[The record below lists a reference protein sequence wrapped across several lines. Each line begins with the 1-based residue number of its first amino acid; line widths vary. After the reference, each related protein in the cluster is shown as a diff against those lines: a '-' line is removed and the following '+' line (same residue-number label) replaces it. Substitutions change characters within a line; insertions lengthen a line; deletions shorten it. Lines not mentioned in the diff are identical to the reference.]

1 MDKHQGFAIGTLTV
15 IEVTG
20 ADRNKILNNLCT
32 QDLRQLQPGQVRETF
47 MLDVK
52 GRTISHGIVVSLE
65 SKTLFISSP
74 GQGSRLV
81 PHIDRY
87 IIREDAMLRNVSSDY
102 QAVLFRPTAWSYL
115 AIEYKE
121 LEQLDCIEQVDA
133 PLSRLVIASPWL
145 GAKSALIL
153 LPSMAQEH
161 DVKKL
166 GVEVQASDCES
177 RSHWEFERIS
187 NFWPWYGVDINEK
200 NLPQEIGID
209 SRAISFKKGCYLGQ
223 ETVARLDAL
232 GQVQKQLV
240 LVQLRT
246 SATWAFQFPYELTHE
261 GKSIGFLTSACK
273 TNSSDGS
280 ATTWMGLA
288 MLKRSFFESPIEIRL
303 DAGEL
308 LRVCIGE

>member
-1 MDKHQGFAIGTLTV
+1 MDNHQGLAIGALTV

-32 QDLRQLQPGQVRETF
+32 QDLRHLQPGQVCETF

-52 GRTISHGIVVSLE
+52 GRTISHGIVVSLD

-87 IIREDAMLRNVSSDY
+87 IIREDAMVRDASSDY
-102 QAVLFRPTAWSYL
+102 RAVLFRPTAWSFFATECKDL
-115 AIEYKE
+115 G
-121 LEQLDCIEQVDA
+121 QVDCIEQVEA
-133 PLSRLVIASPWL
+133 PLSRIVIAVPWL
-145 GAKSALIL
+145 GAKSVLVL
-153 LPSMAQEH
+153 LSSMAQEH
-161 DVKKL
+161 DIKKL
-166 GVEVQASDCES
+166 GLEVQASDCEN

-187 NFWPWYGVDINEK
+187 NFWPWVGVDINEK

-209 SRAISFKKGCYLGQ
+209 ARAISFKKGCYLGQ

-240 LVQLRT
+240 LVELRT
-246 SATWAFQFPYELTHE
+246 PATWAFEFPCELTHE

-273 TNSSDGS
+273 SDS
-280 ATTWMGLA
+280 ADGPAATWMGLA
-288 MLKRSFFESPIEIRL
+288 MLKRGYFESPIEIRL
-303 DAGEL
+303 DTGEL
-308 LRVCIGE
+308 LKKGNSL

>member
-32 QDLRQLQPGQVRETF
+32 QDLRQLQAGQVCETF

-87 IIREDAMLRNVSSDY
+87 IIREDAVVRDVSSDY
-102 QAVLFRPTAWSYL
+102 QAILFRPIAWSSF
-115 AIEYKE
+115 ATECKD
-121 LEQLDCIEQVDA
+121 LEQVDCIEQVEA
-133 PLSRLVIASPWL
+133 PLSRLVIAAPWL
-145 GAKSALIL
+145 GAKSVLIL
-153 LPSMAQEH
+153 LSSMAQEH

-166 GVEVQASDCES
+166 GGEVLASDCES

-240 LVQLRT
+240 LVELRT
-246 SATWAFQFPYELTHE
+246 PSKWAFRFPYELTHE
-261 GKSIGFLTSACK
+261 GKSIGFLTSASK
-273 TNSSDGS
+273 TDSSDGS
-280 ATTWMGLA
+280 AATWLGFA
-288 MLKRSFFESPIEIRL
+288 MIKRGYFESPIEIRL

-308 LRVCIGE
+308 LRV

>member
-1 MDKHQGFAIGTLTV
+1 MDKPQGFAIGTLTV

-87 IIREDAMLRNVSSDY
+87 IIREDAMLRDVSSDY
-102 QAVLFRPTAWSYL
+102 QAILFRPMAWSSF
-115 AIEYKE
+115 ATECKD
-121 LEQLDCIEQVDA
+121 LEQVDCIEQVDA
-133 PLSRLVIASPWL
+133 PLSRLVIATPWL
-145 GAKSALIL
+145 GAKSVLIL
-153 LPSMAQEH
+153 LSSMAQEH

-166 GVEVQASDCES
+166 GGEVQASDCES

-240 LVQLRT
+240 LVELRT
-246 SATWAFQFPYELTHE
+246 PSTWAFQFPYELTHE
-261 GKSIGFLTSACK
+261 GKSIGFLTSASK
-273 TNSSDGS
+273 KGEPDTSDS
-280 ATTWMGLA
+280 HWMGLGI
-288 MLKRSFFESPIEIRL
+288 LKRGFFDATRSLRL
-303 DAGEL
+303 DTGEL
-308 LRVCIGE
+308 LQVRIQE

>member
-1 MDKHQGFAIGTLTV
+1 MEKHQGFAIGTLTV

-87 IIREDAMLRNVSSDY
+87 IIREDAMLRDVSSDY
-102 QAVLFRPTAWSYL
+102 QAVLFQPAVWNFFAS
-115 AIEYKE
+115 EYEE
-121 LEQLDCIEQVDA
+121 LQQSECVEFGDD
-133 PLSRLVIASPWL
+133 PMSRILVAVPWL
-145 GAKSALIL
+145 GAKSVL
-153 LPSMAQEH
+153 LLLSSNANEL
-161 DVKKL
+161 DFRKL
-166 GVEVQASDCES
+166 GAVVQASDCEN
-177 RSHWEFERIS
+177 RSPWELERIS
-187 NFWPWYGVDINEK
+187 HFWPWYGVDINEK

-240 LVQLRT
+240 LVELRT
-246 SATWAFQFPYELTHE
+246 PTTWDFQFPYELTHE
-261 GKSIGFLTSACK
+261 GKSIGFLTSASK
-273 TNSSDGS
+273 KGGLDTSDS
-280 ATTWMGLA
+280 HWMGLGI
-288 MLKRSFFESPIEIRL
+288 LKRGFFDTTRSLRL
-303 DAGEL
+303 DTGEL
-308 LRVCIGE
+308 LQVRIQE